1 MKKLF
6 MEPEMKVTKFEYED
20 IMQTSGV
27 GNTGDAGFGN
37 ENEGSDEFE

>member
-20 IMQTSGV
+20 IMATIHGSRPDLDDST
-27 GNTGDAGFGN
+27 NTDT
-37 ENEGSDEFE
+37 DFE